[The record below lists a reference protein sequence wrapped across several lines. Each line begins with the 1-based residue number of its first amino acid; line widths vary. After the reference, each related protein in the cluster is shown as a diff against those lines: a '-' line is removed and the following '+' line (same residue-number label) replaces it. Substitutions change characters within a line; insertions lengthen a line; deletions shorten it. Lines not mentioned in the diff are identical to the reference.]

1 MRSVGQWNMIVV
13 PKGNKPVTFEQVLGE
28 NGERPTAI
36 EKNTEREFQII
47 NYKPINPPI
56 TGGRGIDR
64 FLILGATVTIS
75 GLMITVHLVLQR
87 KRGKL

>member
-1 MRSVGQWNMIVV
+1 MTVSGVFAPSSVQTVQIPMWCADNQSDIVWY
-13 PKGNKPVTFEQVLGE
+13 
-28 NGERPTAI
+28 TAI
-36 EKNTEREFQII
+36 KEAENRFSII

-64 FLILGATVTIS
+64 FLILGAAVTIS

>member
-1 MRSVGQWNMIVV
+1 MLFQEEIKELFFKEI
-13 PKGNKPVTFEQVLGE
+13 PGE
-28 NGERPTAI
+28 YGEKPTAI
-36 EKNTEREFQII
+36 KEAENRFSII

-64 FLILGATVTIS
+64 FLILGAAVTIS

>member
-1 MRSVGQWNMIVV
+1 MKPIGQWNMVVV
-13 PKGNKPVTFEQVLGE
+13 PGGDKPVTFEEVLGD

-36 EKNTEREFQII
+36 KTVEKKYSII

-64 FLILGATVTIS
+64 FLILGAAVTIS

>member
-1 MRSVGQWNMIVV
+1 MIIHNEVVGTILNLL
-13 PKGNKPVTFEQVLGE
+13 TLE
-28 NGERPTAI
+28 NR
-36 EKNTEREFQII
+36 FSII

-64 FLILGATVTIS
+64 FLILGAAVTIS